1 MLALL
6 VLAATATAA
15 RALDLP
21 ARPSGRVSDYA
32 NLLDASERAALERRL
47 AAFEDT
53 TSSQIVVA
61 IFPSLEEESLED
73 FTNRLFAK
81 WALGQA
87 ERDNGVL
94 LAIFIA
100 ERRARIEVGY
110 GLEGVLTDAMSARI
124 LRERLTPAFREQRYA
139 EGIAAAV
146 QGMEEATRG
155 EFKADPRSQTRRHS
169 SALAGRDWIHHHD
182 RVAPSDEQ
190 HGPLREWCL
199 NDRAERRAAQARW
212 WLGWAVHR
220 RYGWWRFR
228 WMERRWW
235 WRRRRR
241 VLRWWWVIRRW
252 RRERQLVSRVQGT
265 SVAYWELR

>member
-1 MLALL
+1 MNRHARPVARVVLLALL
-6 VLAATATAA
+6 VLAVDATAA
-15 RALDLP
+15 CALDLP

-32 NLLDASERAALERRL
+32 NLLDASERASLERRL

-53 TSSQIVVA
+53 TSSQIAVA

-124 LRERLTPAFREQRYA
+124 LRDRLTPAFREQRYA

-155 EFKADPRSQTRRHS
+155 EFKADPSRTADDTRSRS
-169 SALAGRDWIHHHD
+169 
-182 RVAPSDEQ
+182 RVATGFIVMIVLLLLMNSMGRYANDATTI
-190 HGPLREWCL
+190 GP
-199 NDRAERRAAQARW
+199 D
-212 WLGWAVHR
+212 GV
-220 RYGWWRFR
+220 
-228 WMERRWW
+228 
-235 WRRRRR
+235 RRRRR
-241 VLRWWWVIRRW
+241 GGWGGPFIGGMGGGGFGGWSSGGGGGGGGGFSGGGGSSGGGGASGGW
-252 RRERQLVSRVQGT
+252 
-265 SVAYWELR
+265 